1 MDLLNQWFSVTTG
14 GNKSTWSFIGSV
26 LLLEEIK
33 YLGLELELCITN
45 GKLTDPKG
53 IGLSI

>member
-1 MDLLNQWFSVTTG
+1 MDLLNHWFSVTTG

-33 YLGLELELCITN
+33 YLGLELCITN

>member
-33 YLGLELELCITN
+33 YLGLELCITN